1 MQFLNFLLSVSC
13 LKPVEPFFSRVRL
26 ILPVF
31 RLCFPADTATQSAG
45 LCFFTAM
52 ERKVRT
58 EERTRR
64 EGEKVKS
71 VMEDDFTED

>member
-1 MQFLNFLLSVSC
+1 
-13 LKPVEPFFSRVRL
+13 
-26 ILPVF
+26 
-31 RLCFPADTATQSAG
+31 
-45 LCFFTAM
+45 M

-71 VMEDDFTED
+71 VMEDDFTEDWKRLLTNQTFSAEPLSHARIIFPLFGDS